1 MEMLVDNGK
10 IKLYNNGIDYVL
22 ELWGAS
28 TKHPDYCKT
37 LSSYE
42 NSHEDILRDCRSI
55 KERLYYFLTYV
66 SSEMLWINTAKDLI
80 EIALG
85 LIKA

>member
-1 MEMLVDNGK
+1 MEMLVENGK
-10 IKLYNNGIDYVL
+10 VKLYNNGNDYVL

-42 NSHEDILRDCRSI
+42 NSHEDILRDYRTI
-55 KERLYYFLTYV
+55 YERLFYFITYV
-66 SSEMLWINTAKDLI
+66 ASEMLWINTSKELI

-85 LIKA
+85 LLNR

>member
-1 MEMLVDNGK
+1 MEILVDNGK
-10 IKLYNNGIDYVL
+10 VKLYKKDDDYIL

-42 NSHEDILRDCRSI
+42 NSHVDILREFRSI
-55 KERLYYFLTYV
+55 YERLFYFLTYV
-66 SSEMLWINTAKDLI
+66 SSEMLWINTSKELI

-85 LIKA
+85 LLNR